1 MSQDRKRIIN
11 RIRGDVVIEDL
22 CVRLRGIGSSQEV
35 SSQAAAASLDLIRNR
50 NLVTVEDVRSPQMPF
65 WPVLKSSPAPSISP
79 APTPPQPELSSIMA
93 HVAGIE
99 SLLREL
105 LERPSP
111 AHPEVLAAHIRS
123 AQSMNIIPH
132 GLPGSPNLPG
142 IGSPNSSEPM
152 FIPSKIVPE
161 STGPSS
167 IKVRSDEV
175 EKIDLEDGVAALR
188 KLRGKN

>member
-1 MSQDRKRIIN
+1 MSQDRKRITN

-22 CVRLRGIGSSQEV
+22 CVRLRGLGSSQEV

-50 NLVTVEDVRSPQMPF
+50 NLVTVEDVRSTQMPF
-65 WPVLKSSPAPSISP
+65 WPIIKSPPPAPP
-79 APTPPQPELSSIMA
+79 PPPPPQPELSGIMA

-105 LERPSP
+105 LERPPSP
-111 AHPEVLAAHIRS
+111 HPEVLAAHIRS
-123 AQSMNIIPH
+123 AQSMAMIPH

-152 FIPSKIVPE
+152 FIPSKIVPD
-161 STGPSS
+161 STGAS
-167 IKVRSDEV
+167 IKVHSDEV
-175 EKIDLEDGVAALR
+175 EKSDLEDGVAALR
-188 KLRGKN
+188 KLRRKS